1 MSLSAIMLEYEKKI
15 HRYQQLYININESY
29 IADSDII

>member
-1 MSLSAIMLEYEKKI
+1 MSLLAIMLEYKKKL